1 MEQTLIAPR
10 APCPWKVTRS
20 PGRSFFPP
28 HGTHVP
34 VDRDLALLDEDLGL
48 PQPPT
53 RLASFSRASSL
64 MYSVVMEITC
74 CSAMVCI
81 DSFVR
86 GGTDPSGGWGS
97 YGASGRCPG
106 GALPAGGGPHFSRE
120 MGRKRA
126 GGKPLDPEFYGPLLA
141 ARSFLGSL
149 SLIRRRGYFFRY
161 ARTDLGRI
169 FRRKI
174 CWKEFSRKKVSK
186 SGHVHG
192 PRNSPSTETM
202 WHDRQSRTSEQRVDY
217 KGGGGGHPRDSLRP
231 GFL

>member
-1 MEQTLIAPR
+1 MHQELPPLEGDTV
-10 APCPWKVTRS
+10 PWAELL
-20 PGRSFFPP
+20 PP

-34 VDRDLALLDEDLGL
+34 VDRDLALLDEDLG
-48 PQPPT
+48 PPPGPPT

-86 GGTDPSGGWGS
+86 GGYGPFGWLGLLRS
-97 YGASGRCPG
+97 LGALRPG
-106 GALPAGGGPHFSRE
+106 GPCLPGGGPHFSRE
-120 MGRKRA
+120 MGERGPR
-126 GGKPLDPEFYGPLLA
+126 GKPLDPEFYGPLAA

-217 KGGGGGHPRDSLRP
+217 KGGAGGHPRDSLRP